1 MFILKV
7 IDRNVQW
14 DTVLSTVGVSRSGNY
29 NDVMPEVLA
38 NRGNETYHYV
48 LDDEAIGEFPV
59 SGNDWEVFARP

>member
-1 MFILKV
+1 M
-7 IDRNVQW
+7 
-14 DTVLSTVGVSRSGNY
+14 LSTVGVSRSGNY

-48 LDDEAIGEFPV
+48 LDDESIGEFPV

>member
-1 MFILKV
+1 M
-7 IDRNVQW
+7 
-14 DTVLSTVGVSRSGNY
+14 LSTVGVSRSGNY

-59 SGNDWEVFARP
+59 SGNDWEVFAGP

>member
-1 MFILKV
+1 MLKV

-48 LDDEAIGEFPV
+48 LDD
-59 SGNDWEVFARP
+59 